1 MNASAGQR
9 EEVIAEPEPLSSQSR
24 EPVSPANASYWRK
37 LIPRGLTE
45 IVLVALVV
53 LVISLHLKYLLD
65 VRTAVPHGDEWSLLD
80 GMFRSIDERQVG
92 AWVFHPRNGHF
103 LIPGTLAYLV
113 SLRCFSLDLTPLRLL
128 NFPIC
133 LAAFFLI
140 VHVISAE
147 VRSRFLR
154 LYLYLGTC
162 FIVFNLGLWE
172 LFTMG
177 YLFTAMLSA
186 LFGGIGLY
194 YIAKATQAFPRW
206 KSHLL
211 LGLSFLIAS
220 VLSLGAGYAAA
231 VAALLLLAFSGLQ
244 KLAASRPIPGYK
256 TAVCSAALAVGVLVI
271 LSHPFFHLKSQV
283 IQTVYRMALVTGS
296 VGSSFLDQNG
306 VLAQNAAFVCG
317 VVLVGTS
324 LWTGFD
330 FLTRQTSHSRL
341 LPVFSLALVLFGL
354 LGCAAVAVSR
364 WNLSGGAFLSSR
376 YTLYSSICL
385 LGILLYFARRRVFW
399 LTHLWC
405 FTATVYLLATV
416 REQQVAF
423 YRPAV
428 YQKIEAAI
436 GNIDTL
442 SDEQLRNTLYWR
454 ENTKGVRRVVARM
467 RRDRLNV
474 FHDRSGT
481 TNSPR

>member
-1 MNASAGQR
+1 
-9 EEVIAEPEPLSSQSR
+9 
-24 EPVSPANASYWRK
+24 
-37 LIPRGLTE
+37 
-45 IVLVALVV
+45 
-53 LVISLHLKYLLD
+53 
-65 VRTAVPHGDEWSLLD
+65 
-80 GMFRSIDERQVG
+80 
-92 AWVFHPRNGHF
+92 
-103 LIPGTLAYLV
+103 
-113 SLRCFSLDLTPLRLL
+113 
-128 NFPIC
+128 
-133 LAAFFLI
+133 
-140 VHVISAE
+140 
-147 VRSRFLR
+147 
-154 LYLYLGTC
+154 
-162 FIVFNLGLWE
+162 
-172 LFTMG
+172 MG

-194 YIAKATQAFPRW
+194 YTAKATQAFPRW

-211 LGLSFLIAS
+211 LGVSFLTAS
-220 VLSLGAGYAAA
+220 VLSLGAGYAAT

-244 KLAASRPIPGYK
+244 KLAASRPIPAYK

-271 LSHPFFHLKSQV
+271 ISHPFFHLKSQI

-330 FLTRQTSHSRL
+330 FLTRQTPHSRL

-364 WNLSGGAFLSSR
+364 LNLSGGAFLSSR

-399 LTHLWC
+399 LTHIWC
-405 FTATVYLLATV
+405 FTAIVYLLATV
-416 REQQVAF
+416 REQQIAF

-436 GNIDTL
+436 RNIDTL
-442 SDEQLRNTLYWR
+442 SDEQLRTTLYWR
-454 ENTKGVRRVVARM
+454 ENTKGVRRVVVRM
-467 RRDRLNV
+467 RRDHLNV
-474 FHDRSGT
+474 FRGSANRD
-481 TNSPR
+481 NAPR